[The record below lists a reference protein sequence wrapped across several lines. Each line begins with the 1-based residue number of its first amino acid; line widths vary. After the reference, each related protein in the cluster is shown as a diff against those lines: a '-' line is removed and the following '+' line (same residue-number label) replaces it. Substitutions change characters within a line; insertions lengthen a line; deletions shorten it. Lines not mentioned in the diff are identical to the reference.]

1 MVVGV
6 MQVQIAIDW
15 SQSLKDKRRV
25 VKSLRDTLHRHHMV
39 SVSEVEDQEVW
50 NRATLGIAMAGS
62 SGSAVGATLD
72 RVLDRIRSVHDCE
85 LTGTSREVLHGWGA
99 SFAGALGHE
108 QHEQHDEHHAQTDQP
123 NPEDKLAF
131 NRAMETR
138 GTEALQSQEPLRDHA

>member
-62 SGSAVGATLD
+62 SGSAVGASLD
-72 RVLDRIRSVHDCE
+72 RVLERIRSVHDCE

-108 QHEQHDEHHAQTDQP
+108 QHAQTDQP
-123 NPEDKLAF
+123 DPEDELAF